1 MHATHPHGEGEP
13 PVVHAPVRLALL
25 QRQQHARQ
33 PPVHLGV
40 QLLQVLQLH
49 TDMEGGG
56 EQLWKGCVV
65 SDAGEQRARL
75 CGMGSCRSHL
85 EEDGGQG
92 QWHQQ
97 LVPEGK
103 TKEAAQEDEVVQV
116 HLRIGQG
123 GEGAMVWER

>member
-1 MHATHPHGEGEP
+1 
-13 PVVHAPVRLALL
+13 
-25 QRQQHARQ
+25 
-33 PPVHLGV
+33 
-40 QLLQVLQLH
+40 
-49 TDMEGGG
+49 
-56 EQLWKGCVV
+56 
-65 SDAGEQRARL
+65 
-75 CGMGSCRSHL
+75 MGSCRSHL

-97 LVPEGK
+97 LVPEGE